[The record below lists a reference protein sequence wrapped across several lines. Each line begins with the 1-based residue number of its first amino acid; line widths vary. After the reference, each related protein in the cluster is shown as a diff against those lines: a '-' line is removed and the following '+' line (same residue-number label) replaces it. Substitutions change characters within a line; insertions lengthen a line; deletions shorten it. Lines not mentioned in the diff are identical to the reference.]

1 MSIED
6 TSVYQDVLN
15 LSTGNE
21 PVTQRI
27 FECTL
32 TDNTYQIDV
41 VCVNA
46 LSIDR
51 DYKYNYSDCT
61 VIEVMMPEG
70 TYAKSIYPRRRGLYA
85 LVKAIEVT
93 KTGIP
98 INDYKPIVV
107 QRFRATIIDA
117 ISPALLNAKEEGED
131 FNKGDIGSLISL
143 SIQLTD
149 EVSEYIR
156 QVNMQAI
163 LRNVNLFNTVK
174 TLLIPSVLK
183 RKTNAMAMGV
193 LMTPPDNTKVYK
205 QIILN
210 PSLSAID
217 LVDWLQDN
225 YGIYNNGLGVY
236 LQKKYWYVFPLM
248 QTVQFKESDKTIT
261 IISMSADR
269 MRGTEKTFVFKNNHL
284 LILATANIEQKDNT
298 DSFQRNIGNG
308 MRYINADRV
317 IDRYSQTS
325 NGTTTLSKKN
335 NVIEY
340 KAFSREDGYNY
351 VPFSS
356 DISSVNNSNTLSTL
370 SYSQDN
376 IVKITWE
383 NSNPTL
389 LLPGMQVRYLYRE
402 NKKIKKL
409 TGTLLGVRQ
418 YYSAVEKGIL
428 QSIQSSVS
436 LLTIVLNSV

>member
-6 TSVYQDVLN
+6 TSLYQDVLN
-15 LSTGNE
+15 LSTNNE

-32 TDNTYQIDV
+32 TDNSYQIDT

-51 DYKYNYSDCT
+51 DYKHNYSDCA
-61 VIEVMMPEG
+61 VIEVMVPEG

-85 LVKAIEVT
+85 LIKAIEVT
-93 KTGIP
+93 KTGLP
-98 INDYKPIVV
+98 IDGYRPMVV

-117 ISPALLNAKEEGED
+117 VSPSVLNAKEEGED

-156 QVNMQAI
+156 QVTLQAV
-163 LRNVNLFNTVK
+163 LRKVTVFNAVK
-174 TLLIPSVLK
+174 TLLIPTALK
-183 RKTNAMAMGV
+183 RKTNAMANGV
-193 LMTPPDNTKVYK
+193 LMSPADNTKVYK

-248 QTVQFKESDKTIT
+248 QTVHFKESDKTIT

-269 MRGTEKTFVFKNNHL
+269 MRGTEKTFLFKNNHL

-317 IDRYSQTS
+317 IDRYSQTTQ
-325 NGTTTLSKKN
+325 GATRVSKKN

-418 YYSAVEKGIL
+418 YYSAIEKGIL

-436 LLTIVLNSV
+436 LLTIVLNSL